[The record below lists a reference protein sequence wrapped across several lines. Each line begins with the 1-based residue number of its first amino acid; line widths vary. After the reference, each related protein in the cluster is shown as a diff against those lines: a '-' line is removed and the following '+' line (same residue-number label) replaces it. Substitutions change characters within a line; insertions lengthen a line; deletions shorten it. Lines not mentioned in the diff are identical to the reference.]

1 MKESEALVLLQDVD
15 LKLIRDDAALK
26 KMPQVARLEAVRA
39 AKKKL
44 ASDTNKIVGQ
54 LKDCQMDIADN
65 ESDQHRMEDIQED
78 VRQQVQDAADDY
90 RALKDYDLQLSAL
103 AKRIEK
109 LQFNH
114 KQLEER
120 LAKLK
125 QAQKNARDLD
135 DKLTEQGHVLL
146 DSYHNDS
153 KQLNDEIEDLKQ
165 QRERARLDLRPETY
179 EAYQKA
185 QKRFGG
191 LAVETLKGNRPSVCR
206 VTLQPS
212 SFDDLRRGPVITE
225 CPYCHRMLVTDGMFD
240 DAE

>member
-15 LKLIRDDAALK
+15 LKLIRDNATLK
-26 KMPQVARLEAVRA
+26 KMPQVAKIEAVRA

-44 ASDTNKIVGQ
+44 ASDYTKIVGQ

-65 ESDQHRMEDIQED
+65 ESDHKRMEDITDDVHQQIQE
-78 VRQQVQDAADDY
+78 AGHDY
-90 RALKDYDLQLSAL
+90 RALKGYDLQLSAL

-109 LQFNH
+109 LEFTH

-125 QAQKNARDLD
+125 QAEKNARDLD
-135 DKLTEQGHVLL
+135 QKLTDQGHLL
-146 DSYHNDS
+146 LESYRTDS
-153 KQLNDEIEDLKQ
+153 KQVTDEIDDLQ
-165 QRERARLDLRPETY
+165 QERERAVRNLRPETY
-179 EAYQKA
+179 EAYQAA
-185 QKRFGG
+185 QKRFDG
-191 LAVETLKGNRPSVCR
+191 LAVETLKGNRPSICR
-206 VTLQPS
+206 VALQPS
-212 SFDDLRRGPVITE
+212 SFDDLRRGPAITE